1 LNQVAWPK
9 PLLLV
14 VLTDQGEL
22 AFDFRNLD
30 LQGEVLDMRVKIERL
45 LAGVFSLGG
54 K

>member
-9 PLLLV
+9 PLLLI

-22 AFDFRNLD
+22 AFDFGKLD
-30 LQGEVLDMRVKIERL
+30 LHDEVPNMSAEIERL
-45 LAGVFSLGG
+45 VAGVVSLGG